1 MKKILILALI
11 VFISNSCATFKTS
24 KTQNNLKFNS
34 TDFISLTVP
43 TIYEGDI
50 SYIDES
56 LRTKKHVDVNSVKHD
71 KTLLNSFP
79 DIVASVTVY
88 KINTGGS
95 VTLLGNSVSTKN
107 ETYKVIYDFSQT
119 QTIQEDKIK
128 KSVGIAIRM
137 IAEVTTEKKG
147 LILTDIFDIGFNAE
161 KEKLTGSL
169 TVRSIGLSSQKV
181 NQSIPTTT
189 DLSPASIATA
199 LQSVATIK
207 SSIYDSETYI
217 IPHIIGFSVGG
228 NTEMESVEEEIN
240 KMSL

>member
-1 MKKILILALI
+1 
-11 VFISNSCATFKTS
+11 
-24 KTQNNLKFNS
+24 
-34 TDFISLTVP
+34 
-43 TIYEGDI
+43 
-50 SYIDES
+50 
-56 LRTKKHVDVNSVKHD
+56 
-71 KTLLNSFP
+71 LNSLP
-79 DIVASVTVY
+79 DIVSSVTVY
-88 KINTGGS
+88 KINIGGS
-95 VTLLGNSVSTKN
+95 VTLLGNSSSSKN

-128 KSVGIAIRM
+128 KSAGIAIRM

-161 KEKLTGSL
+161 KEKLSGSL

-181 NQSIPTTT
+181 NQSIPTTK

-217 IPHIIGFSVGG
+217 VPHIIGFSVGG